1 MENVFTRLCTLPHD
15 PEGMEDTER
24 FVPLSSLLGPFS
36 FPFAMF
42 RRRLQNGSQQFGD
55 FANYP
60 SDGQMRVKALNYKKL
75 LDLILA
81 LFQKLRSDAKQL
93 RVERVFCMLDGAKLE
108 DVLRSR
114 DLSEAYEHVHS
125 FSFYFEFG
133 ADDNHAEDIDLGEVD
148 DLLDVILAE
157 NLAAVRK
164 ARAKP
169 EMRKKM
175 RHAYFANR
183 NATSS
188 HYNTDK
194 ESRDFSETLTS
205 TTDVG
210 MFIEGSL
217 GSSHMVFKEHR
228 YMRQCPFA
236 FSRMFSVAKLY
247 GEQDPMLPAEY
258 CVQDP
263 IHGTCFDVCACISF
277 SILSDDFSQENFTW
291 FAFPD
296 ILQMESTFLVPLPED
311 ACLSSRT
318 NLEIDRTVNC
328 TGKSAFTIFKERL
341 RPAVIALNENR
352 EGVSFGEKIERR
364 NAFLEDAFPLF
375 KSLFQDHLA
384 ISQSLK
390 GMISKC
396 EILDEVHTGVPF
408 ESQDAFCRRGT
419 SAHPQQKLLRYLYD
433 VAEDLGIYCH
443 HTTFVQ
449 VLLDSRWA
457 CAKKQERGP
466 HTILFGEPGT
476 GKSHVLDMAKECMPR
491 YMYEKIT
498 NMSTLS
504 WAVNNDSSEEN
515 PDEHLAQIALFFDE
529 MQASLLGADGAA
541 NKKDGGSKG
550 ENTDRTAMFKEM
562 CSAPTLSYRRNVEA
576 KDKEG
581 LSTRVLEK
589 GVITSELVI
598 FAGMNR
604 PPSAINDAF
613 NRRFEMKA
621 CIFTPRKD
629 KLTFEEIKTR
639 DQESRK
645 RMLTNTNSVRKKHLT
660 FLHMNSDLTLV
671 LSLAEFAGIV
681 HPPNTYAW
689 DRLVKIFKKVSAEFG
704 TNPHL
709 ESRLDDSKLRLELFL
724 KMYAVKQVYQSED
737 SVMSFDAIV
746 KRLPETEKH
755 MVATEATSLAF
766 LAGFEETVFPM
777 MHKLIV
783 FGVRARYAAEIREA
797 ESDVEDKYVALPVA
811 LTSRKMDD
819 DYKSIAKKSLWGEI
833 QSFVY
838 KEKDQFKLKKAD
850 DLSLAAIEELMETMV
865 GKDDDAHTVLK
876 AFEDENGRVKI
887 MFSKLRLRNYK
898 KDITDVL
905 RECLHSKTK
914 KQDILL
920 LAAERSWNETT
931 EKCEYEPK
939 NPQVLRVP
947 EDGEHRQRNLFPKS
961 LFKEAKKIHE
971 EIICQKIA

>member
-15 PEGMEDTER
+15 PQGMEDAER
-24 FVPLSSLLGPFS
+24 YIPLGSLLGPFT
-36 FPFAMF
+36 FPSNMF

-55 FANYP
+55 FANFP
-60 SDGQMRVKALNYKKL
+60 SDGNMRVKALNYKKL

-81 LFQKLRSDAKQL
+81 LFQKLRSEGKQL
-93 RVERVFCMLDGAKLE
+93 RVERVFCMLDGTKM
-108 DVLRSR
+108 DNVLDSR
-114 DLSEAYEHVHS
+114 DLSEAYEHVKS
-125 FSFYFEFG
+125 FSFYFEYG
-133 ADDNHAEDIDLGEVD
+133 ADDNHAEEIDLGEID
-148 DLLDVILAE
+148 DLIDMILAE
-157 NLAAVRK
+157 NLTAVRK

-210 MFIEGSL
+210 RLIEGSL
-217 GSSHMVFKEHR
+217 GSSHMIFKEHR

-236 FSRMFSVAKLY
+236 FSRLFSVAKLY

-263 IHGTCFDVCACISF
+263 IHGTVFDVCACMSF

-296 ILQMESTFLVPLPED
+296 ILQLESTFLVPLPED

-341 RPAVIALNENR
+341 RPAVIHLNEHR
-352 EGVSFGEKIERR
+352 EGLSFGEKIERR
-364 NAFLEDAFPLF
+364 HEFLEELFPLF
-375 KSLFQDHLA
+375 KALFQDHMS

-390 GMISKC
+390 GMISKW
-396 EILDEVHTGVPF
+396 EILDEVHNGLPLQ
-408 ESQDAFCRRGT
+408 SQDAFCRQNT
-419 SAHPQQKLLRYLYD
+419 NMHPQQRLLGYLYD

-457 CAKKQERGP
+457 CNKKQERGP

-504 WAVNNDSSEEN
+504 WAVNNDSDKAN

-529 MQASLLGADGAA
+529 MQASLLGAEGTS
-541 NKKDGGSKG
+541 NKKESGKG
-550 ENTDRTAMFKEM
+550 EGTDRCAMFKEM

-604 PPSAINDAF
+604 PPSTINDAF

-629 KLTFEEIKTR
+629 KITFEEIKTR
-639 DQESRK
+639 DHNSR
-645 RMLTNTNSVRKKHLT
+645 RQMLSDTNSVRKKHLD
-660 FLHMNSDLTLV
+660 FLHMNTDLMLV
-671 LSLAEFAGIV
+671 LSLAEFVGVI
-681 HPPNTYAW
+681 HPPNTYTW
-689 DRLVKIFKKVSAEFG
+689 DKLVKIFKKKSLEFG

-709 ESRLDDSKLRLELFL
+709 ESRLDDSKTRLELFL
-724 KMYAVKQVYQSED
+724 KMFAVKQVYQSED
-737 SVMSFDAIV
+737 SVLTFDAIV

-755 MVATEATSLAF
+755 MIATEATSLAF
-766 LAGFEETVFPM
+766 LAGLEETVFPM

-783 FGVRARYAAEIREA
+783 FGVRARYAEEIQEA
-797 ESDVEDKYVALPVA
+797 ENNGDDKYVTLPVA
-811 LTSRKMDD
+811 LASRKMDD
-819 DYKSIAKKSLWGEI
+819 DHKSIAKKSLWSEI

-838 KEKDQFKLKKAD
+838 KEKEQFKLKKAD

-865 GKDDDAHTVLK
+865 GRDDDAHAVIK

-887 MFSKLRLRNYK
+887 MFSKLRLKNYK
-898 KDITDVL
+898 KDITDLL
-905 RECLHSKTK
+905 RKCLHSKTK
-914 KQDILL
+914 TQDILL
-920 LAAERSWNETT
+920 LAAERSWDETT
-931 EKCEYEPK
+931 DKCEYEPK
-939 NPQVLRVP
+939 NPQVLRVL
-947 EDGEHRQRNLFPKS
+947 EDGTHRQKHLFSKS
-961 LFKEAKKIHE
+961 LNKEAKKIHE
-971 EIICQKIA
+971 ELICQKIL